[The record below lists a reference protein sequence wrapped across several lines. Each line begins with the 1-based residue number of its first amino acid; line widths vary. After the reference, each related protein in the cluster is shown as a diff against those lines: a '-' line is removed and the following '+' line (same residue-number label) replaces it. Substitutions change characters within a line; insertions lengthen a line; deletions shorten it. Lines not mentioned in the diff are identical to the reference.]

1 MLLPKAVVPVTRG
14 PVLQQ
19 RGGDQWQKAH
29 PYTQRGFTPQRV
41 RGSYQPEISPGEV
54 LDRGLV
60 IPAPPPLVYSVT
72 LGTSCVSLGTPLTP
86 VLQSPHR
93 SPALGESRQL
103 QTDMAVKITTAALD
117 KLCCGITS

>member
-1 MLLPKAVVPVTRG
+1 MGSGIQGAGVLLPKAVVPDTQG

-41 RGSYQPEISPGEV
+41 RGSYQPGISPGEV

-60 IPAPPPLVYSVT
+60 IPSTSATCLLCN
-72 LGTSCVSLGTPLTP
+72 LGHILCVPGDTANTRGAEPSQEPGLG
-86 VLQSPHR
+86 R
-93 SPALGESRQL
+93 
-103 QTDMAVKITTAALD
+103 D
-117 KLCCGITS
+117 